1 MSVTILWRMAATLSS
16 LALLLGTLHGHVMRG
31 PIAPVCRVGT
41 PCETPAKQTTVYF
54 TRLGRTVSTVTDGKG
69 YYRIRLKGGVY
80 SVTTKPQSIGRG
92 LEPRTVRVVAGRD
105 KRADFHIDTGIR

>member
-1 MSVTILWRMAATLSS
+1 MVATFSG

-41 PCETPAKQTTVYF
+41 PCEAPAKHTTVYF
-54 TRLGRTVSTVTDGKG
+54 TRLGRTVSAITDAKG

-80 SVTTKPQSIGRG
+80 SVRTKRQSIGRG

-105 KRADFHIDTGIR
+105 RRADFHIDTGIR

>member
-1 MSVTILWRMAATLSS
+1 MVATFSS
-16 LALLLGTLHGHVMRG
+16 LALLLGTLHGHVLRG
-31 PIAPVCRVGT
+31 PITPVCRVGT
-41 PCETPAKQTTVYF
+41 PCDAPAANTTVQF
-54 TRLGRTVSTVTDGKG
+54 TRLGRTVNTLTNAKG

-80 SVTTKPQSIGRG
+80 SVTTKRQSVGRG